1 VHDPTK
7 EQYMASDA
15 GQLPV
20 HIPAGPAHSG
30 WNREMDV
37 AFISATDTEVIIEM
51 PVSEKHLQPMGI
63 VHGGVYSGLVETV
76 CSVGAYLSVSSLGML
91 VVGVD
96 NHTSFLRATRG
107 GTLRCTGKPLVRGR
121 RTQLWEARVEN
132 ERGDLVATGRVRLL
146 CLEQG
151 ASLAGEGASVKSR
164 D

>member
-1 VHDPTK
+1 
-7 EQYMASDA
+7 MASDP

-20 HIPAGPAHSG
+20 HIPVGPAHSG

-37 AFISATDTEVIIEM
+37 VFISATDTEVVIEL

-76 CSVGAYLSVSSLGML
+76 CSVGAYLSVASLGML

-96 NHTSFLRATRG
+96 NHTSFLRATRS
-107 GTLRCTGKPLVRGR
+107 GTLRCSGKPLVRGR

-151 ASLAGEGASVKSR
+151 SSLAGEGASVKSR

>member
-1 VHDPTK
+1 MP
-7 EQYMASDA
+7 SDA

-20 HIPAGPAHSG
+20 HIPVGPAHSG

-37 AFISATDTEVIIEM
+37 SFISSSGDEVIIEM

-76 CSVGAYLSVSSLGML
+76 CSVGAYLAVAPLGML

-107 GTLRCTGKPLVRGR
+107 GTLRCSGKPLVRGR

-151 ASLAGEGASVKSR
+151 ASLAGEGAGVKSR

>member
-1 VHDPTK
+1 MTT
-7 EQYMASDA
+7 DA
-15 GQLPV
+15 TTPPI
-20 HIPAGPAHSG
+20 HHPMGPAHSG
-30 WNREMDV
+30 YNREMGV
-37 AFISATDTEVIIEM
+37 SFVTATDTEVVIEM

-76 CSVGAYLSVSSLGML
+76 CSVGAYLSVASLGML

-107 GTLRCTGKPLVRGR
+107 GTLRCIGKPLVRGR

-151 ASLAGEGASVKSR
+151 SSLAGEGASVKAR